1 MTMSGLSW
9 VLFTAFLVALVTGAV
24 AGVAA
29 LVGHRGPI
37 ALTVAGALVVI
48 GLVGS
53 MIVPMMAADG
63 ASSMMGGGMGSM
75 MGSSSGGGASRCQS
89 APATTSSAVSASIA
103 GFTFCPST
111 LVLRAGEPV
120 TWTNA
125 DSAAHTVTSQAA
137 GTFDSGA
144 IAKGRSWTL
153 PSLQPGTYAYY
164 CRIHAWMRGQLR
176 VEA

>member
-1 MTMSGLSW
+1 MRKGLSIGEGRID
-9 VLFTAFLVALVTGAV
+9 AICGEDA
-24 AGVAA
+24 
-29 LVGHRGPI
+29 P
-37 ALTVAGALVVI
+37 LTVEDRLIPSDQPYRLNRSAFWVESEWPFGKTLQRRVI
-48 GLVGS
+48 DP
-53 MIVPMMAADG
+53 IY
-63 ASSMMGGGMGSM
+63 
-75 MGSSSGGGASRCQS
+75 
-89 APATTSSAVSASIA
+89 
-103 GFTFCPST
+103 F
-111 LVLRAGEPV
+111 AGEPV